1 MIEPKILKGFRDS
14 LPEQE
19 IARQELISKV
29 QKIFR
34 SFGFMPI
41 DTPALEYTEVLL
53 GKGGGETDKQ
63 MFRFMDNGNRDVALR
78 FDLTVPLARFVAANY
93 SNLAFPFKRYHIA
106 KVWRGEKPQKGRY
119 REFIQCDF
127 DIVGADNAQSDFEIL
142 LLIHTCLTQMGVGP
156 FKVSVSHRG
165 LLNRFLATMGLES
178 SSVEVLRAIDK
189 LGKIGKDGVCACL
202 KEDGLNDQAIAKLL
216 DYISLEKVSF
226 GKTLDILK
234 EMFGT
239 CPEIERLEEIYAL
252 MKACDI
258 EKDFI
263 LDTSITRGL
272 DYYTGIVYETVL
284 VNLPSIGSI
293 CSGGRYNNL
302 AGLYTKENL
311 PGVGSCIGIDRLLA
325 ALEEL
330 GKPVAEDQSYVDL
343 LVAYDS
349 KNPTWTQKTAMDFR
363 AQGKNVACYV
373 GDKSIGQQCAYAEK
387 CGIPTVVL
395 SGDDNMYKLKDIRT
409 REVYTLPRLIQLNEE
424 KCKMTNPKTLPVYLH
439 RQDILDA
446 LSSHQ
451 VIVVE
456 SPTGSG
462 KTTQIPLILNEAGY
476 AKEGVIGITQPR
488 RIATL
493 GVCSYIKQQLASSG
507 LSDAYCGYKMRFYD
521 TTDATTRIKILTD
534 GMLLQ
539 ELKADPS
546 LLKYSVIMVDEAH
559 ERSLNIDLILGLLK
573 QIIAHRKDLK
583 IIISSATINTT
594 SFANFFCDENGVPA
608 PIISIKARV
617 YEVAVKYYP
626 LKNPENVDETALAI
640 CQILN
645 QLLKRFKST
654 DYKQNEDTLVFLPGE
669 FSIITCMTQIY
680 TQCDT
685 RHLQIYP
692 LYGRLN
698 KEEQELV
705 FEDTEEGK
713 MKVVLAT
720 NIAETS
726 LTIDGIKVV
735 IDGGYAKINFYN
747 QRDFTSALIQR
758 PISKA
763 SAEQRKGRAGR
774 TSNGIC
780 YKLYSKEDFAKR
792 PRYTQEEILR
802 TDLSE
807 VVLRMV
813 DLGIY
818 DFETFPFITRPDTEA
833 LRSGENTL
841 KLLGAIDNNRNLT
854 PIGEI
859 MVKYPL
865 LPRHSRC
872 VYEAI
877 KRYPDIIL
885 PVLICV
891 SFLSCKTPFILPP
904 GEEDLA
910 RSAHKSFFDEY
921 GDFVSYQKLYKKYNA
936 LKTTKQK
943 EDFCKTY
950 YLDLQS
956 MDEIV
961 HVTEQLTNITR
972 DLGVPVLDEESNSL
986 SKLPREEFVH
996 KLLVCLGAGLLQY
1009 VCVKTKARG
1018 MEYRTITT
1026 TEIYIHP
1033 GSAWFRTAPQYL
1045 LAGEIVYTSR
1055 MYARTVSPLKRE
1067 WLDEISPSLASRI
1080 RNLSKEEKT
1089 GNKGVSKA
1097 VGEKKPKQVCIYDM
1111 VFDLVSAGGKKDKQV
1126 AVIPY
1131 TSLPKLAYAFKKA
1144 SRHPKNIDATI
1155 EYNGR
1160 YICFGTKL
1168 QDLIRLNGR
1177 ISFKEDGFVQRP
1189 CNEIF
1194 DIKIIDN
1201 LVPYLDQLMKLTPM
1215 RVKNR
1220 LGFIELLLNRN
1231 SAFFHVNASFT
1242 EALNNSTYSLLVI
1255 SDERPD
1261 IKAFLKTY
1269 NRLLRL
1275 LD

>member
-1 MIEPKILKGFRDS
+1 M
-14 LPEQE
+14 
-19 IARQELISKV
+19 
-29 QKIFR
+29 
-34 SFGFMPI
+34 
-41 DTPALEYTEVLL
+41 
-53 GKGGGETDKQ
+53 TD
-63 MFRFMDNGNRDVALR
+63 
-78 FDLTVPLARFVAANY
+78 
-93 SNLAFPFKRYHIA
+93 
-106 KVWRGEKPQKGRY
+106 
-119 REFIQCDF
+119 
-127 DIVGADNAQSDFEIL
+127 
-142 LLIHTCLTQMGVGP
+142 
-156 FKVSVSHRG
+156 
-165 LLNRFLATMGLES
+165 
-178 SSVEVLRAIDK
+178 
-189 LGKIGKDGVCACL
+189 
-202 KEDGLNDQAIAKLL
+202 
-216 DYISLEKVSF
+216 
-226 GKTLDILK
+226 
-234 EMFGT
+234 
-239 CPEIERLEEIYAL
+239 
-252 MKACDI
+252 
-258 EKDFI
+258 
-263 LDTSITRGL
+263 
-272 DYYTGIVYETVL
+272 
-284 VNLPSIGSI
+284 
-293 CSGGRYNNL
+293 
-302 AGLYTKENL
+302 
-311 PGVGSCIGIDRLLA
+311 
-325 ALEEL
+325 
-330 GKPVAEDQSYVDL
+330 
-343 LVAYDS
+343 
-349 KNPTWTQKTAMDFR
+349 
-363 AQGKNVACYV
+363 
-373 GDKSIGQQCAYAEK
+373 
-387 CGIPTVVL
+387 
-395 SGDDNMYKLKDIRT
+395 
-409 REVYTLPRLIQLNEE
+409 
-424 KCKMTNPKTLPVYLH
+424 PKTLPVYLH

-446 LSSHQ
+446 LSKNQ

-462 KTTQIPLILNEAGY
+462 KTTQIPLILNDAGY
-476 AKEGVIGITQPR
+476 AKDGMIGITQPR

-493 GVCSYIKQQLASSG
+493 GVCAYIKQQLASYN
-507 LSDAYCGYKMRFYD
+507 LPEAYCGYKMRFYD

-539 ELKADPS
+539 ELKTDPS

-573 QIIAHRKDLK
+573 QIIVHRKDLK
-583 IIISSATINTT
+583 IIISSATINTN
-594 SFANFFCDENGVPA
+594 SFAKFFCDENGTPA
-608 PIISIKARV
+608 PIMSIKARV
-617 YEVAVKYYP
+617 YNVDVKYYP
-626 LKNPENVDETALAI
+626 IKNPDNVDETAIAI
-640 CQILN
+640 CQIIN

-654 DYKQNEDTLVFLPGE
+654 GYKENEDTLVFLPGE

-680 TQCDT
+680 SECDT

-698 KEEQELV
+698 KEEQEQV

-780 YKLYSKEDFAKR
+780 YRLYSKEDFAKR
-792 PRYTQEEILR
+792 PRFTQEEILR

-818 DFETFPFITRPDTEA
+818 QFETFPFITRPDSDA
-833 LRSGENTL
+833 LKSGENTL
-841 KLLGAIDNNRNLT
+841 KLLGAIDNNRHLT
-854 PIGEI
+854 SIGEI

-877 KRYPDIIL
+877 KQYPNIIL

-921 GDFVSYQKLYKKYNA
+921 GDFLSYQKIYNKYTS
-936 LKTTKQK
+936 LKTSKLK
-943 EDFCKTY
+943 EDFCNSY
-950 YLDLQS
+950 YLDVQS

-961 HVTEQLTNITR
+961 HVTEQLASITR
-972 DLGVPVLDEESNSL
+972 DLGVPVLEEDSNGRT
-986 SKLPREEFVH
+986 KIPREEFVH

-1009 VCVKTKARG
+1009 VCIKSKSKG

-1080 RNLSKEEKT
+1080 RSLSKETERTNHSNVEKQKT
-1089 GNKGVSKA
+1089 
-1097 VGEKKPKQVCIYDM
+1097 KQCHIYDM
-1111 VFDLVSAGGKKDKQV
+1111 VFDFVSMGGKKDKQV

-1131 TSLPKLAYAFKKA
+1131 TSLQKLAYSFKKA
-1144 SRHPKNIDATI
+1144 SRHPKNIYATI
-1155 EYNGR
+1155 EYKGY
-1160 YICFGTKL
+1160 YIGFGSKIL
-1168 QDLIRLNGR
+1168 DLIRLNGR
-1177 ISFKEDGFVQRP
+1177 IIFKDEGFVQTP

-1194 DIKIIDN
+1194 DINSIDN
-1201 LVPYLDQLMKLTPM
+1201 IVPYLDQLMKLSPIKI
-1215 RVKNR
+1215 KNR
-1220 LGFIELLLNRN
+1220 LGFIELLINKN

-1242 EALNNSTYSLLVI
+1242 EALNNTAYSLLCI
-1255 SDERPD
+1255 SDEKPET
-1261 IKAFLKTY
+1261 KAFRKAY
-1269 NRLLRL
+1269 NRVVRL